1 MNYGICFLAYGEEY
15 IKEFNIVAESLIKL
29 NNEFKIFVVTD
40 QPDWIINGVYKI
52 IKVEEEFN
60 FNLKR
65 IVIEEALKENDTILF
80 LDTDIFI
87 RNGIDF

>member
-1 MNYGICFLAYGEEY
+1 LAYGEEY